1 MVTIISPSNRSRGET
16 GSTGGLLFASL
27 RHSVRAQRTARKGQD
42 WGSVMRCF
50 AAAVVTCGGRGW
62 ETEQRRREPPSP
74 QHRLQFPFE
83 SDDACARLPQHSDV
97 ARLSAPVCPVRPD
110 KYGMAPYAVRR
121 QSRELAAAVASCS
134 AGSCRGNSHLPT
146 TLQPWLGRGAGR
158 PGTKSWREE
167 GLLYRD
173 LLGFQLP
180 CRPQLLSR
188 CSYWDKKLS
197 IKILILP
204 SPA

>member
-121 QSRELAAAVASCS
+121 QSRELLLLHHARLALVAGIVICRRRYSRGWGGEPGAQVPRVGEKRDFS
-134 AGSCRGNSHLPT
+134 TVTFLVSNSHVALNSCRDAHI
-146 TLQPWLGRGAGR
+146 
-158 PGTKSWREE
+158 GTRS
-167 GLLYRD
+167 
-173 LLGFQLP
+173 
-180 CRPQLLSR
+180 SR
-188 CSYWDKKLS
+188 SRS
-197 IKILILP
+197 
-204 SPA
+204 